1 MGKNAQK
8 LSSHTSRINNK
19 RIIKHLERCDGL
31 MERATNTKS
40 YQAITEYY
48 NKLETVYVNVKDILP
63 DAVFRV
69 TEENDDGEDVV
80 VDGIE
85 KTRENY
91 RYVLSVISEGNQG
104 IKPLR
109 YLLRYAKRYHSQLIT
124 GLQQKQFFYRQETPK
139 TRLSDISFGEENVF
153 DEGMN
158 K

>member
-8 LSSHTSRINNK
+8 LASHTSRINNK
-19 RIIKHLERCDGL
+19 RIIKHLESCDAL
-31 MERATNTKS
+31 MEQATNTKS
-40 YQAITEYY
+40 YQAITRYY

-63 DAVFRV
+63 DDVFRI

-109 YLLRYAKRYHSQLIT
+109 YLLRYAKLYHSQLIT
-124 GLQQKQFFYRQETPK
+124 GLQQKQFFYRQNTPK
-139 TRLSDISFGEENVF
+139 TRLKDISFGEENVF